1 MYEGNF
7 AGLIGFNNVDW
18 ERKCT
23 SFGYWLGESFQ
34 GKGIMTKALETFINY
49 AFSTMHLNKIEIP
62 IAEENNRSRALLE
75 SFGFQVEG
83 IIRDAEWLYDRYVNH
98 VMYGLLK
105 HEWSAR
111 Q

>member
-1 MYEGNF
+1 MYKGNF

-23 SFGYWLGESFQ
+23 SIGYWLGESFQ

-62 IAEENNRSRALLE
+62 IAE
-75 SFGFQVEG
+75 GT
-83 IIRDAEWLYDRYVNH
+83 IRDAEWLYDRYVNH